1 MTQTDVAKPRPKTRV
16 RILDACK
23 ELFNERG
30 PMAVTTAEIAAAVGI
45 QEGNLYYHFNRKEQ
59 ILEALFTEFDAALR
73 IAVIADVGRSEKPHR
88 YGAYLNDCFAMM
100 WEWRFFYRDTV
111 NIFSLAPALA
121 PRIGALIDDIQQQ
134 IRRVL
139 DSMVSDGILS
149 GSPKQLDQL
158 VVNALIIAT
167 YWMDYLRSRR
177 GIMSVKREHVDWG
190 ASQVMSLY
198 LPFLTAKGH
207 ALFNTG
213 LNPAQHFAAIP
224 SNTLFE
230 KK

>member
-1 MTQTDVAKPRPKTRV
+1 MTSEITKPRPKTRV

-30 PMAVTTAEIAAAVGI
+30 PMAVTTAEIAATVGI

-59 ILEALFTEFDAALR
+59 ILEALFAEFDAALR
-73 IAVIADVGRSEKPHR
+73 VAVIADVATSTHPHR

-111 NIFSLAPALA
+111 DIFSLAPALA
-121 PRIGALIDDIQQQ
+121 PRIGGLIEDIQQQ

-139 DSMVSDGILS
+139 DSMVADCILA
-149 GSPKQLDQL
+149 GHPKQLDQL

-177 GIMSVKREHVDWG
+177 GILAVKREHVDWG

-198 LPFLTAKGH
+198 IPYLTAKGH

-213 LNPAQHFAAIP
+213 LNPAQNLAVIP
-224 SNTLFE
+224 SID
-230 KK
+230 